1 MARLK
6 VSNKVLENAMNK
18 AIHVTEHNVTER
30 DVTER
35 DVTERDVTEQNV
47 TEHFLNF

>member
-6 VSNKVLENAMNK
+6 VLNKLLENAMNK
-18 AIHVTEHNVTER
+18 AIHVTER
-30 DVTER
+30 S
-35 DVTERDVTEQNV
+35 V